1 MFSGTVP
8 INIDNKGRLAI
19 PTRYRELLSDGLV
32 CTIGLHE
39 PCLMLYPM
47 LQWHEIEQKL
57 ARLSSMIEAERRITR
72 LLLGHATE
80 CPMDNSGRILL
91 PMTLRKYAKL
101 DKHAMLVGQSN
112 KFEIWDE
119 MIWDEQIAADIEA
132 IPADISELSDNLRSL
147 TI

>member
-39 PCLMLYPM
+39 TCLMLYPM

-112 KFEIWDE
+112 KFEIWNE